1 MNLNNIV
8 FEISNQLLFE
18 MSKVFNNEQ
27 INLAVIFNP
36 TEGGNDRYFK
46 VYNKRKNIFCYK
58 NVQYQFFRSKYIN
71 HGKDSKGVLPLLL
84 ESKIKKK
91 FIKLLKE
98 THPTEICEDGK
109 YLKKIENNFL
119 KKI

>member
-36 TEGGNDRYFK
+36 TEGVMID
-46 VYNKRKNIFCYK
+46 I
-58 NVQYQFFRSKYIN
+58 
-71 HGKDSKGVLPLLL
+71 L
-84 ESKIKKK
+84 K
-91 FIKLLKE
+91 FIIK
-98 THPTEICEDGK
+98 GK
-109 YLKKIENNFL
+109 ISSVTKMSSISFL
-119 KKI
+119 DLNI